1 MPTTVLVDRRT
12 LLGVPKIPL
21 ARLLAEFSV
30 IVIGV
35 LVALG
40 VEGWR
45 EDVAE
50 RALEHDYLQRL
61 ETEFRNDSSRI
72 AAAIE
77 ARSVQQGHIDNA
89 LEILEA
95 GGGNGTDDLLS
106 VFMASRSVWSRQIG
120 ATFQE
125 LIGSGRLRIVS
136 NADLR
141 IRLVGFYSWINVA
154 IVDAPGL
161 RDRMLYRDIVRGEI
175 DPQLQESL
183 RACGGAQARILGL
196 PDTNMVETCEYAA
209 TPDEAAIILDR
220 IRSNPDALRALR
232 RWGAAFSAL
241 ESRLEEAGKRITEMK
256 LLISEESVRR

>member
-1 MPTTVLVDRRT
+1 MR
-12 LLGVPKIPL
+12 LGVPKIPV

-40 VEGWR
+40 VESWR

-50 RALEHDYLQRL
+50 RALEYDYLQRL
-61 ETEFRNDSSRI
+61 ETEFKNDYLRI
-72 AAAIE
+72 TTAIE

-89 LEILEA
+89 LKILEV
-95 GGGNGTDDLLS
+95 GGSNGTDDLLS

-161 RDRMLYRDIVRGEI
+161 RDRMSYRDIVRGEI

-183 RACGGAQARILGL
+183 RACGGAQARILAL

-220 IRSNPDALRALR
+220 IRSDPDAIRALR
-232 RWGAAFSAL
+232 RWAAAFSAL
-241 ESRLEEAGKRITEMK
+241 EARLEEAGTRITEMK
-256 LLISEESVRR
+256 LLISEEVARH